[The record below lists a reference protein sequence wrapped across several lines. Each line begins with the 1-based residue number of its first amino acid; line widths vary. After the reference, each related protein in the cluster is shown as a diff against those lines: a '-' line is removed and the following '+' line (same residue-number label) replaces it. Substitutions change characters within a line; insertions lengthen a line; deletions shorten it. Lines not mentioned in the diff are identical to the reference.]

1 MGQFIFKIN
10 FFKWKINYLS
20 LSQKTV
26 YKHALSIVS
35 SHKILRL
42 GKDYFNLQNIF
53 ISLKIRTVYL
63 ITYNIALASLVAQLV
78 KKFACNVGDLG
89 SISGLGRFPG
99 RGHGNPF
106 QYSCLENSHG
116 QRSLVHSQRVS
127 TEATELLSK

>member
-42 GKDYFNLQNIF
+42 GIDYFNLQNIF

-78 KKFACNVGDLG
+78 KKFVGDLG
-89 SISGLGRFPG
+89 SIPGLGRFPG

-106 QYSCLENSHG
+106 QYSCLENPHE
-116 QRSLVHSQRVS
+116 QRSLVGYSPWGYKES
-127 TEATELLSK
+127 DTAD

>member
-99 RGHGNPF
+99 RGHVNPF
-106 QYSCLENSHG
+106 QYSCLENPHE
-116 QRSLVHSQRVS
+116 QRSLVGYSPWGYKES
-127 TEATELLSK
+127 DTTD

>member
-78 KKFACNVGDLG
+78 KKFVGDLG
-89 SISGLGRFPG
+89 SIPGLGRFPG

-106 QYSCLENSHG
+106 QYSCLENPHE
-116 QRSLVHSQRVS
+116 QRSLVGYSPWGYKES
-127 TEATELLSK
+127 DTTD

>member
-42 GKDYFNLQNIF
+42 GIDYFNLQNIF

-106 QYSCLENSHG
+106 QYSCLENPHE
-116 QRSLVHSQRVS
+116 QRSLVGYSPWGYKES
-127 TEATELLSK
+127 DTAD

>member
-106 QYSCLENSHG
+106 QYSCLENPHE
-116 QRSLVHSQRVS
+116 QRSLVGYSPWGYKES
-127 TEATELLSK
+127 DTTD

>member
-42 GKDYFNLQNIF
+42 GIDYFNLQNIF

-78 KKFACNVGDLG
+78 KKFVGDLG
-89 SISGLGRFPG
+89 SIPGLGRFPG

-106 QYSCLENSHG
+106 QYSCLENPHE
-116 QRSLVHSQRVS
+116 QRSLVGYSPWGYKES
-127 TEATELLSK
+127 DTTD